1 MEETI
6 KVITLEDG
14 IKYNVI
20 DEITS
25 KENKYAFL
33 SNEMDPD
40 DFCIRKVIMQDNE
53 EVLIGLDDDAEFDLA
68 LMLFAKKH
76 PEELEEINK

>member
-14 IKYNVI
+14 VKYNVI

-40 DFCIRKVIMQDNE
+40 DFCIRKVVMKENQ
-53 EVLIGLDDDAEFDLA
+53 EVLIGLEDEAEFDLA

-76 PEELEEINK
+76 PEELEEISN